1 VQAIL
6 ALCVKEHPNRDVVD
20 SCIDVLIAREII
32 QKNLDI
38 DRKRVYSFF
47 DSQTIRTS
55 GKLSA

>member
-1 VQAIL
+1 VQAIF
-6 ALCVKEHPNRDVVD
+6 ALWVNAEPNRDVVD

-38 DRKRVYSFF
+38 YRKRVYSFF